1 MVNRSAENHRDL
13 ERRHAKEPR
22 VEEPRYPVSP
32 GGSGGGGG
40 RPWRQ
45 WYARSMEVEATPLEI
60 TEPKRR
66 KWGRYVYLL
75 IVVVATALGVNYV
88 AGKVLMY
95 NASGTVGA
103 EQYKLSPAA
112 TVTVKN
118 IAVQPGQHVNKG
130 DVLVSFSSPQLEQEL
145 ARAKANIAEAQSRV
159 SQRATSSRGDVA
171 ALQAEISGLHAQ
183 LQSLIQQYA
192 NKQSQYQS
200 LKSLAHSGAVNQG
213 DVLDAQ
219 QQMLEAKSKYEA
231 TAAKL
236 RGDRARLKQLKGGDG
251 QNSDQ
256 STQDQTLASLKQ
268 LRKSLRHRL
277 NDLQLTAPAKGV
289 VAQIPVTTGQV
300 VTAGEPTVIVVPGD
314 DLRTLLY
321 FPPAARAR
329 LHKGRNISVTT
340 PDGTSVEMR
349 IRQVF
354 PSVRDLPPDLRD
366 DVTKRGPS
374 VVVMAVPENPR
385 DIGAIAPGTPVKAS
399 ISRWSAQRWA
409 SNIWSSVARVFGHG
423 ESGAN
428 SVDQGAGPNQKG
440 AQISSRGASA
450 G

>member
-22 VEEPRYPVSP
+22 VEEPRYPASP

-45 WYARSMEVEATPLEI
+45 WYARSMDVEATPLEI

-75 IVVVATALGVNYV
+75 IVLVATALGVNYV

-112 TVTVKN
+112 TVTVKD
-118 IAVQPGQHVNKG
+118 IKVQPGQRVSKG

-159 SQRATSSRGDVA
+159 SQRVTTSRGDVA

-200 LKSLAHSGAVNQG
+200 LKNLAHSGTINQG
-213 DVLDAQ
+213 DVLEAQ
-219 QQMLEAKSKYEA
+219 QEMLEAKSKYQS
-231 TAAKL
+231 TAAQL
-236 RGDRARLKQLKGGDG
+236 RGDRAKLKELQSGDQQKSG
-251 QNSDQ
+251 QP
-256 STQDQTLASLKQ
+256 TQDQTLASLKQ
-268 LRKSLRHRL
+268 LRESLRHRL
-277 NDLQLTAPAKGV
+277 DDLKLTAPANGV
-289 VAQIPVTTGQV
+289 VAQIPVTDGQV

-321 FPPAARAR
+321 FPPAARGR
-329 LHKGRNISVTT
+329 LHEGRNISVTT

-354 PSVRDLPPDLRD
+354 PSVRDLPPDLRED
-366 DVTKRGPS
+366 ATKRGPS

-409 SNIWSSVARVFGHG
+409 SSLWSSVARVFGRDD
-423 ESGAN
+423 SGAGSGDHDN
-428 SVDQGAGPNQKG
+428 GPNQKG
-440 AQISSRGASA
+440 AQISSRGGST